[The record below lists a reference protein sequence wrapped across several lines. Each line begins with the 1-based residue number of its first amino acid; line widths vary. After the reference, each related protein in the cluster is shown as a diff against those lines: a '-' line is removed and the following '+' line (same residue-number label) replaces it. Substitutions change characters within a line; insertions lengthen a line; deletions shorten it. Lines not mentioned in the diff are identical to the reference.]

1 MDQYFERAWFLGF
14 CLIFI
19 LLAMGAEAATAC
31 RHEVAQS
38 LKTGLRF
45 SGGAVSTVRTHSY
58 LLRVSV
64 LGSAD
69 LTKLSQ
75 RDLTLRSR
83 LAYFRT
89 QD

>member
-45 SGGAVSTVRTHSY
+45 SGGLYRLLELTVIC
-58 LLRVSV
+58 
-64 LGSAD
+64 
-69 LTKLSQ
+69 
-75 RDLTLRSR
+75 
-83 LAYFRT
+83 FE
-89 QD
+89 